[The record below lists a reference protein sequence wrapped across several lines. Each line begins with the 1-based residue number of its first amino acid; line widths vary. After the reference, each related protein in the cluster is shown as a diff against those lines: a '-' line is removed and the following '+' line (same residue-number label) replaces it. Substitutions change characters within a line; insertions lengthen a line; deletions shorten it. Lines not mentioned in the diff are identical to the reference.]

1 MKKKFLTLCAIVSI
15 SAMSIACGDTAS
27 EAETPDTEVTSEVAD
42 ADTQT
47 DAAEAE
53 VSEEVEEAEDA
64 SSAEGSDEEGKYVVF
79 TDASNAEV
87 EAYAQKVIDAAIAK
101 DWDTIGDMLQ
111 YPIGSK
117 EENNLCKN
125 KEEFVAYAKNTG
137 FEDEFFTALSSW
149 KMSDLW
155 GNWRGACIADGDI
168 WFRDM
173 NPDKTE
179 FKVVKFFDLAEP
191 EGEITD

>member
-53 VSEEVEEAEDA
+53 VSEEADDA
-64 SSAEGSDEEGKYVVF
+64 ASTDGSGEEGKYSVF
-79 TDASNAEV
+79 TDASDAEV
-87 EAYAQKVIDAAIAK
+87 EAYAQKVVDAVLAK
-101 DWDTIGDMLQ
+101 DWDSVGDMIS

-117 EENNLCKN
+117 EDNNLCNN
-125 KEEFVAYAKNTG
+125 KEEFVEYAKNTG
-137 FEDEFFTALSSW
+137 FDDEYFKSLSDW
-149 KMSDLW
+149 KVSDLW
-155 GNWRGACIADGDI
+155 GNWQGGCIADGNI
-168 WFRDM
+168 WFSGVND
-173 NPDKTE
+173 E
-179 FKVVKFFDLAEP
+179 GFKILTLFDLRMGDAT
-191 EGEITD
+191 ITD

>member
-53 VSEEVEEAEDA
+53 VSEEADDA
-64 SSAEGSDEEGKYVVF
+64 ASTDGSGEEGKYSVF
-79 TDASNAEV
+79 TDASDAEV
-87 EAYAQKVIDAAIAK
+87 EAYAQKVVDAVLAK
-101 DWDTIGDMLQ
+101 DWDSVGDMIS

-117 EENNLCKN
+117 EDNNLCNN
-125 KEEFVAYAKNTG
+125 KEEFVEYAKNTG
-137 FEDEFFTALSSW
+137 FDESYFKSLSAW
-149 KMSDLW
+149 KVSDLW
-155 GNWRGACIADGDI
+155 GNWQGGCIDDGNI
-168 WFRDM
+168 WFSGVND
-173 NPDKTE
+173 E
-179 FKVVKFFDLAEP
+179 GFKILTLFDLRMGDAT
-191 EGEITD
+191 ITD

>member
-53 VSEEVEEAEDA
+53 VSEEADDA
-64 SSAEGSDEEGKYVVF
+64 ASTDGSGEEGKYSVF
-79 TDASNAEV
+79 TDASDAEV
-87 EAYAQKVIDAAIAK
+87 EAYAQKVVDAVLAK
-101 DWDTIGDMLQ
+101 DWDSVGDMIS

-117 EENNLCKN
+117 EDNNLCNN
-125 KEEFVAYAKNTG
+125 KEEFVEYAKNTG
-137 FEDEFFTALSSW
+137 FDDSYFKSLSAW
-149 KMSDLW
+149 KVSDLW
-155 GNWRGACIADGDI
+155 GNWQGGCIDDGNI
-168 WFRDM
+168 WFSGVND
-173 NPDKTE
+173 E
-179 FKVVKFFDLAEP
+179 GFKILTLFDLRMGDAT
-191 EGEITD
+191 ITD

>member
-79 TDASNAEV
+79 HDPAKGLLRIPLADINCSNVSSGAGWV
-87 EAYAQKVIDAAIAK
+87 GYSKV
-101 DWDTIGDMLQ
+101 G
-111 YPIGSK
+111 
-117 EENNLCKN
+117 
-125 KEEFVAYAKNTG
+125 
-137 FEDEFFTALSSW
+137 
-149 KMSDLW
+149 
-155 GNWRGACIADGDI
+155 
-168 WFRDM
+168 
-173 NPDKTE
+173 
-179 FKVVKFFDLAEP
+179 
-191 EGEITD
+191 